1 MPENG
6 EALELWSAID
16 TQWRVGGMGGVIG
29 LDWTAVAAIAEIL
42 CIELTPTLFRKIK
55 ALERD
60 FVTTQNE
67 KHKQA

>member
-1 MPENG
+1 
-6 EALELWSAID
+6 
-16 TQWRVGGMGGVIG
+16 MGGVIG
-29 LDWTAVAAIAEIL
+29 LDWTAVAAIAGIL

-67 KHKQA
+67 KQKQA